1 MGYALI
7 TGASEGIG
15 KELARCAA
23 RDGYDLILA
32 ARSKD
37 KLDAVGAAL
46 SAEFGVASV
55 TIVADLSTPD
65 AAANLW
71 EAATGIGEIEVLVN
85 NAGLGANGPFAQTD
99 WQREL
104 DTINVNMVALTD
116 LMKRAV
122 QDMLARGQGKIMNV
136 ASTAGFLPGP
146 KMAVY
151 HASKAYVLFLSE
163 AVAEE
168 LSGSRVL
175 VSALCPGATKTD
187 FFEGA
192 DMKNVRLTNMGLM
205 ASAEDVAVAGWRA
218 MKAGQHVKVPGA
230 MNKIFAFLPRLLPRR
245 VIAWTTKQF
254 YARKD

>member
-15 KELARCAA
+15 KELAKCAA
-23 RDGYDLILA
+23 KDGYDLILA

-46 SAEFGVASV
+46 SEEFGVKSV
-55 TIVADLSTPD
+55 SIVSDLSKPD
-65 AAANLW
+65 AAAKLW
-71 EAATGIGEIEVLVN
+71 DAATAAGDIDVLVN
-85 NAGLGANGPFAQTD
+85 NAGLGSNGMFVEND

-104 DTINVNMVALTD
+104 DAINVNMVALTD

-122 QDMLARGQGKIMNV
+122 HYMSAQGYGKIMNV

-151 HASKAYVLFLSE
+151 HASKAYVLHLSE

-168 LSGSRVL
+168 LSGTRIL
-175 VSALCPGATKTD
+175 ISALCPGATKTE

-192 DMKNVRLTNMGLM
+192 DMKNVRLTNMGMM
-205 ASAEDVAVAGWRA
+205 ASAEDVAIAGWRA
-218 MKAGQHVKVPGA
+218 LKAGQHIKVPGII
-230 MNKIFAFLPRLLPRR
+230 NKIFAFLPRLLPRR

-254 YARKD
+254 YARK

>member
-23 RDGYDLILA
+23 KDGYDLILA

-46 SAEFGVASV
+46 STEFGVQSV
-55 TIVADLSTPD
+55 TIVSDLSKQD
-65 AAANLW
+65 AAAKLW
-71 EAATGIGEIEVLVN
+71 TAATKVGEIDVLVN
-85 NAGLGANGPFAQTD
+85 NAGLGANGLFAEND

-122 QDMLARGQGKIMNV
+122 QDMVARGQGKIMNV

-151 HASKAYVLFLSE
+151 HASKAYVLYLSE

-175 VSALCPGATKTD
+175 VSALCPGATKTE

-192 DMKNVRLTNMGLM
+192 DMKNVRLTNMGMM
-205 ASAEDVAVAGWRA
+205 ASAEDVAIAGWRA
-218 MKAGQHVKVPGA
+218 MKAGQHIKVPGLI
-230 MNKIFAFLPRLLPRR
+230 NKVFAFLPRLLPRR

-254 YARKD
+254 YARKT